1 MVNLGYLPK
10 KLYSVHVTID
20 GNKLKYS
27 TKVSN
32 REVSPVHMDGCKK
45 KKKQKTHR
53 DPQASMDAMD

>member
-32 REVSPVHMDGCKK
+32 REVSPVYAHHPVLWVNIPAPWFAYG
-45 KKKQKTHR
+45 
-53 DPQASMDAMD
+53 